1 MIYSSVVDC
10 IGHTPLVY
18 LDRLFPQPG
27 VRVIAKLEC
36 LNPGGSMKDRSAR
49 FIIEHG
55 LRAGT
60 ITDHSHLIE
69 SSSGNFGIAVAM
81 VARIYNLAFTCV
93 VDPCISPMNLRMMA
107 YLGANIEMVNTP
119 DDQGGYLQSR
129 IRRVQEL
136 QKMIPYSQWINQYA
150 NQLNWQAHF
159 HDTAVEIITDLD
171 EPIDGI
177 VVAVSTAGTI
187 MGLARRLRKTFPH
200 LKVFAV
206 DVAGSIIF
214 GAPAGP
220 RRIPGIGASRVPEIL
235 CKDEIDQVIY
245 VCDQETIQG
254 CLDLVSYEGIFAGG
268 SSGSVIAA
276 IQKLAFQLPASSC
289 LLTLLPD
296 RGERYLDLIYQRPL
310 TVDLDACHS
319 VAVGRAPWPSSV
331 STRQP

>member
-1 MIYSSVVDC
+1 MYALEGVSNMIYSSVVDC

-36 LNPGGSMKDRSAR
+36 LNPAGSMKDRSAR
-49 FIIEHG
+49 FIIERG

-60 ITDHSHLIE
+60 INHHSHLIE
-69 SSSGNFGIAVAM
+69 SSSGNFGIAVAT

-93 VDPCISPMNLRMMA
+93 VDPCISPMNLRILT

-136 QKMIPYSQWINQYA
+136 QRIIPHSQWINQYA
-150 NQLNWQAHF
+150 NKLNWQAHF
-159 HDTAVEIITDLD
+159 YDTADEIITDLD
-171 EPIDGI
+171 KPIDGI

-206 DVAGSIIF
+206 DAVGSIIF

-235 CKDEIDQVIY
+235 CQDEIDQVIY
-245 VCDQETIQG
+245 VCDQEAVQG

-268 SSGSVIAA
+268 SSGAVVAA
-276 IQKLAFQLPASSC
+276 IQKLALQFPPSAR

-296 RGERYLDLIYQRPL
+296 RGERYLDLIYQCPL
-310 TVDLDACHS
+310 TVDLDTRHS
-319 VAVGRAPWPSSV
+319 VAVSGIP
-331 STRQP
+331 

>member
-27 VRVIAKLEC
+27 VRVIAKLES
-36 LNPGGSMKDRSAR
+36 LNPAGSMKDRSAR

-55 LRAGT
+55 LRTGT
-60 ITDHSHLIE
+60 MTAHSHLIE

-93 VDPCISPMNLRMMA
+93 VDPCISPMNLRILTC
-107 YLGANIEMVNTP
+107 LGANIEMVNTP

-136 QKMIPYSQWINQYA
+136 ERVIPHSQWINQYA

-159 HDTAVEIITDLD
+159 YDTAGEIIADLD

-177 VVAVSTAGTI
+177 VVAVSTSGTI
-187 MGLARRLRKTFPH
+187 MGLARRLRTTFPR

-206 DVAGSIIF
+206 DAVGSIIF

-235 CKDEIDQVIY
+235 CKDEIDQVIH
-245 VCDQETIQG
+245 VCDHEAVQG

-276 IQKLAFQLPASSC
+276 IQKLAFQLPASSR

-296 RGERYLDLIYQRPL
+296 RGERYLDLIYQSPL
-310 TVDLDACHS
+310 TLDQEACHS
-319 VAVGRAPWPSSV
+319 VAASGTLQASSM
-331 STRQP
+331 SI

>member
-27 VRVIAKLEC
+27 VRVIAKMEC
-36 LNPGGSMKDRSAR
+36 LNPAGSMKDRSAR

-60 ITDHSHLIE
+60 INHHSHLIE

-93 VDPCISPMNLRMMA
+93 VDPWISPMNLRILT

-136 QKMIPYSQWINQYA
+136 QRIIPHSQWINQYA
-150 NQLNWQAHF
+150 NELNWQAHF
-159 HDTAVEIITDLD
+159 YDTADEIITGLD
-171 EPIDGI
+171 KPIDGI

-187 MGLARRLRKTFPH
+187 MGLARRLRKTFPR

-206 DVAGSIIF
+206 DAVGSIIF

-235 CKDEIDQVIY
+235 CQDEIDQVIY
-245 VCDQETIQG
+245 VCDQEAVQG
-254 CLDLVSYEGIFAGG
+254 CLDLVFYEGIFAGG
-268 SSGSVIAA
+268 SSGSVVAA
-276 IQKLAFQLPASSC
+276 IQKLALQLPPSAC

-310 TVDLDACHS
+310 TVDLDTRHS
-319 VAVGRAPWPSSV
+319 VAVSGTP
-331 STRQP
+331 